1 MGSRL
6 RLVTVK
12 QSAFFLLTSLLAAGC
27 HDAGPNLAPATQK
40 STAQAPAQN
49 PVAASSNGI
58 EPILSPAEQHRQAE
72 QRVMELEKELTKAR
86 AQQMHL
92 VQKREEISARI
103 AAHQEEGMQLLTSL
117 KAQKGTSSGNDEAYA
132 AAARS
137 QLETALAQDTELNRE
152 LELAENELSDLD
164 AKIGTLTADLAAVR
178 NVQTAKSDSV
188 AR

>member
-27 HDAGPNLAPATQK
+27 HDAGPELAPATQK
-40 STAQAPAQN
+40 SAAQAPAQN
-49 PVAASSNGI
+49 SVASSNRI
-58 EPILSPAEQHRQAE
+58 EPIPSPAEQHRQTE

-117 KAQKGTSSGNDEAYA
+117 KAQKRRPSGNDEAYA

-152 LELAENELSDLD
+152 LELAQKELSDLD